1 MKRIATVISMLAF
14 SLMGS
19 AQQELQISQYMFNGL
34 FLNPAYAGTHPYW
47 SATVLHRS
55 QWVNFPG
62 APKTNLLA
70 VDGPIKDKNMGLG
83 FMVTNDNIGL
93 TKINDISAAYSYRIK
108 LGKKDGQLSFG
119 LRAGIRN
126 QTFNVADLQ
135 NIPDPNDPLYINGNQ
150 SVWTPKFDFGVYYY
164 KERGYLGLSIP
175 NVLAVDSRKKDNT
188 DAGLRRHYYLNGGY
202 VWKLSNSVDFK
213 PSFLVKYEPTAPV
226 SVDLNAHFLFNQR
239 LWVGVSYR
247 HNAAFVGMVE
257 FAITPNLRA
266 GYAYDY
272 TTTAIRT
279 FQGGS
284 HEIML
289 GYDFTQKLVK
299 IKNPRYF

>member
-14 SLMGS
+14 SLMSS

-47 SATVLHRS
+47 SGTILHRS
-55 QWVNFPG
+55 QWLNFPG

-70 VDGPIKDKNMGLG
+70 VDGQLKDKRMGLG

-93 TKINDISAAYSYRIK
+93 NKINDISGSYSYRIK
-108 LGKKDGQLSFG
+108 LGKKDGQLAFG

-126 QTFNVADLQ
+126 QVFNANDALYVDQ
-135 NIPDPNDPLYINGNQ
+135 GDPLYNGNQ
-150 SVWTPKFDFGVYYY
+150 SIWTPKFDFGLYYY
-164 KERGYLGLSIP
+164 QERAYLGLTVP
-175 NVLAVDSRKKDNT
+175 NVVTIDSRKKDNS

-202 VWKLSNSVDFK
+202 VWKLSNMVDFK
-213 PSFLVKYEPTAPV
+213 PSFLVKLEPTAPV
-226 SVDLNAHFLFNQR
+226 SMDLNAHFLFNQR
-239 LWVGVSYR
+239 FWLGVSYR
-247 HNAAFVGMVE
+247 HNAAFVGMLE
-257 FAITPNLRA
+257 YSITPNLRA

-289 GYDFTQKLVK
+289 SYDFIQKLVK

>member
-14 SLMGS
+14 SLLGS

-47 SATVLHRS
+47 SGTILHRS
-55 QWVNFPG
+55 QWLNFPG

-70 VDGPIKDKNMGLG
+70 VDGQLKDKRMGLG

-93 TKINDISAAYSYRIK
+93 NKINDISGSYSYRIK
-108 LGKKDGQLSFG
+108 LGKKDGQLAFG

-126 QTFNVADLQ
+126 QVFNANDALYVDQ
-135 NIPDPNDPLYINGNQ
+135 GDPLYNGNQ
-150 SVWTPKFDFGVYYY
+150 SIWTPKFDFGLYYY
-164 KERGYLGLSIP
+164 QERAYLGLTVP
-175 NVLAVDSRKKDNT
+175 NVVTLDSRKKDNS

-202 VWKLSNSVDFK
+202 VWKLSNMVDFK
-213 PSFLVKYEPTAPV
+213 PSFLVKLEPTAPV
-226 SVDLNAHFLFNQR
+226 SMDLNAHFLFNQR
-239 LWVGVSYR
+239 FWLGVSYR
-247 HNAAFVGMVE
+247 HNAAFVGMLE
-257 FAITPNLRA
+257 YAITPNLRA

-272 TTTAIRT
+272 STTAIRT

-289 GYDFTQKLVK
+289 SYDFIQKLVK

>member
-14 SLMGS
+14 SLLGS

-47 SATVLHRS
+47 SGTILHRS
-55 QWVNFPG
+55 QWLNFPG

-70 VDGPIKDKNMGLG
+70 VDGQLKDKRMGLG

-93 TKINDISAAYSYRIK
+93 NKINDISGSYSYRIK
-108 LGKKDGQLSFG
+108 LGKKDGQLAFG

-126 QTFNVADLQ
+126 QVFNANDALYVDQ
-135 NIPDPNDPLYINGNQ
+135 GDPLYNGNQ
-150 SVWTPKFDFGVYYY
+150 SIWTPKFDFGLYYFQ
-164 KERGYLGLSIP
+164 ERAYLGLTVP
-175 NVLAVDSRKKDNT
+175 NVVTIDSRKKDNS

-202 VWKLSNSVDFK
+202 VWKLSNMVDFK
-213 PSFLVKYEPTAPV
+213 PSFLVKLEPTAPV
-226 SVDLNAHFLFNQR
+226 SMDLNAHFLFNQR
-239 LWVGVSYR
+239 FWLGVSYR
-247 HNAAFVGMVE
+247 HNAAFVGMLE
-257 FAITPNLRA
+257 YSITPNLRA

-289 GYDFTQKLVK
+289 SYDFIQKLVK

>member
-14 SLMGS
+14 SLMSS

-47 SATVLHRS
+47 SGTILHRS
-55 QWVNFPG
+55 QWLNFPG

-70 VDGPIKDKNMGLG
+70 VDGQLKDKRMGLG

-93 TKINDISAAYSYRIK
+93 NKINEISGAYSYKIK
-108 LGKKDGQLSFG
+108 LGKKDGQLAFG
-119 LRAGIRN
+119 LRAGVRN
-126 QTFNVADLQ
+126 QVFNANDAIYNDQ
-135 NIPDPNDPLYINGNQ
+135 GDPLYNGNQ
-150 SVWTPKFDFGVYYY
+150 SIWTPKFDFGLYYY
-164 KERGYLGLSIP
+164 QERAYLGLTIP
-175 NVLAVDSRKKDNT
+175 NVVAFDSRKNDNS

-202 VWKLSNSVDFK
+202 VWKLSNMVDLK
-213 PSFLVKYEPTAPV
+213 PSFLVKYEPSAPV
-226 SVDLNAHFLFNQR
+226 SMDLNAHFLFNQR
-239 LWVGVSYR
+239 FWLGVSYR
-247 HNAAFVGMVE
+247 HNAAVVGMIE
-257 FAITPNLRA
+257 YAITPNLRA

-272 TTTAIRT
+272 STTAIRT

-289 GYDFTQKLVK
+289 SYDFIQKLVK

>member
-14 SLMGS
+14 SLMSS

-47 SATVLHRS
+47 SGTILHRS
-55 QWVNFPG
+55 QWLNFPG

-70 VDGPIKDKNMGLG
+70 VDGQLKDKRMGLG

-93 TKINDISAAYSYRIK
+93 NKINEISGAYSYRIK
-108 LGKKDGQLSFG
+108 LGQKDGQLAFG

-126 QTFNVADLQ
+126 QVFNASDAT
-135 NIPDPNDPLYINGNQ
+135 PTEAGDPLYNSNQ
-150 SVWTPKFDFGVYYY
+150 STWTPKFDFGLYYY
-164 KERGYLGLSIP
+164 QERAYLGLSIP
-175 NVLAVDSRKKDNT
+175 NVVAFDARKKDNS

-202 VWKLSNSVDFK
+202 VLKLSNTVDFK
-213 PSFLVKYEPTAPV
+213 PSFLVKYEPSAPV
-226 SVDLNAHFLFNQR
+226 SMDLNAHFLFNQR
-239 LWVGVSYR
+239 FWLGVSYR
-247 HNAAFVGMVE
+247 HKAAFVGMIE
-257 FAITPNLRA
+257 FAVTPNLRA

-289 GYDFTQKLVK
+289 SYDFVQKLVK

>member
-14 SLMGS
+14 SLMSS

-47 SATVLHRS
+47 SGTILHRS
-55 QWVNFPG
+55 QWLNFPG

-70 VDGPIKDKNMGLG
+70 VDGQLKDKRMGLG

-93 TKINDISAAYSYRIK
+93 NKINEISGAYSYKIK
-108 LGKKDGQLSFG
+108 LGKKDGQLAFG
-119 LRAGIRN
+119 LRAGVRN
-126 QTFNVADLQ
+126 QVFNANDAIYNDQ
-135 NIPDPNDPLYINGNQ
+135 GDPLYNGNQ
-150 SVWTPKFDFGVYYY
+150 SIWTPKFDFGLYYY
-164 KERGYLGLSIP
+164 QERAYLGLTIP
-175 NVLAVDSRKKDNT
+175 NVVAFDSRKNDNT

-202 VWKLSNSVDFK
+202 VWKLSNMVDFK
-213 PSFLVKYEPTAPV
+213 PSFLVKYEPSAPV
-226 SVDLNAHFLFNQR
+226 SMDLNAHFLLNQR
-239 LWVGVSYR
+239 FWLGVSYR
-247 HNAAFVGMVE
+247 HNAAVVGMIEYAV
-257 FAITPNLRA
+257 TPNLRA

-272 TTTAIRT
+272 STTAIRT

-289 GYDFTQKLVK
+289 SYDFIQKLVK

>member
-14 SLMGS
+14 SLMSS

-47 SATVLHRS
+47 SGTVLHRS
-55 QWVNFPG
+55 QWLNFPG

-70 VDGPIKDKNMGLG
+70 VDGQLKDKRMGLG

-93 TKINDISAAYSYRIK
+93 NKINDISGSYSYKIK
-108 LGKKDGQLSFG
+108 LGPKDGQLAFG

-126 QTFNVADLQ
+126 QVFNASDAT
-135 NIPDPNDPLYINGNQ
+135 PTETGDPLYNGNQ
-150 SVWTPKFDFGVYYY
+150 STWTPKFDFGLYYY
-164 KERGYLGLSIP
+164 QERAYLGLSIP
-175 NVLAVDSRKKDNT
+175 NVVAFDSRKKDNS
-188 DAGLRRHYYLNGGY
+188 DAGLRRHFYLNGGY
-202 VWKLSNSVDFK
+202 VWKLSNMVDFK
-213 PSFLVKYEPTAPV
+213 PSFLVKYEASAPV
-226 SVDLNAHFLFNQR
+226 SMDLNAHFLFNQR
-239 LWVGVSYR
+239 FWLGVSYR
-247 HNAAFVGMVE
+247 HNAAFVGMIE
-257 FAITPNLRA
+257 FAVTPTLRA

-289 GYDFTQKLVK
+289 SYDFIQKLVK

>member
-1 MKRIATVISMLAF
+1 
-14 SLMGS
+14 
-19 AQQELQISQYMFNGL
+19 MFNGL

-47 SATVLHRS
+47 SGTILHRS
-55 QWVNFPG
+55 QWLNFPG

-70 VDGPIKDKNMGLG
+70 VDGQLKDKRMGLG

-93 TKINDISAAYSYRIK
+93 NKINDISAAYSYKIK
-108 LGKKDGQLSFG
+108 LGPNNGQLAFG

-126 QTFNVADLQ
+126 QVFNASDAT
-135 NIPDPNDPLYINGNQ
+135 PTDAGDPLYNSNQ
-150 SVWTPKFDFGVYYY
+150 STWTPKFDFGLYYY
-164 KERGYLGLSIP
+164 QERAYLGLSIP
-175 NVLAVDSRKKDNT
+175 NVVAFDSRKKDNA
-188 DAGLRRHYYLNGGY
+188 DAGIRRHYYLNGGY
-202 VWKLSNSVDFK
+202 VLKLSNTVDFK
-213 PSFLVKYEPTAPV
+213 PSFLVKYEPSAPV
-226 SVDLNAHFLFNQR
+226 SMDLNAHFLFNQR
-239 LWVGVSYR
+239 FWLGVSYR
-247 HNAAFVGMVE
+247 HKAAFVGMIE
-257 FAITPNLRA
+257 FAVTPNLRA

-289 GYDFTQKLVK
+289 SYDFIQKLVK

>member
-14 SLMGS
+14 SLMSS

-47 SATVLHRS
+47 SGTILHRS
-55 QWVNFPG
+55 QWLNFPG

-70 VDGPIKDKNMGLG
+70 VDGQLKDKRMGLG

-93 TKINDISAAYSYRIK
+93 NKINEISGSYSYRIK
-108 LGKKDGQLSFG
+108 LGQKDGQLAFG
-119 LRAGIRN
+119 LRAGVRN
-126 QTFNVADLQ
+126 QVFNASDAT
-135 NIPDPNDPLYINGNQ
+135 PTDAGDPLYNGNQ
-150 SVWTPKFDFGVYYY
+150 SIWTPKFDFGLYYY
-164 KERGYLGLSIP
+164 QERAYLGLSMP
-175 NVLAVDSRKKDNT
+175 NVVAIDSRKKDNS

-202 VWKLSNSVDFK
+202 VWKLSNMVDFK
-213 PSFLVKYEPTAPV
+213 PSFLVKYEASAPV

-239 LWVGVSYR
+239 FWLGVSYR
-247 HNAAFVGMVE
+247 HNAAFVGMLE
-257 FAITPNLRA
+257 FAVTPNLRA

-289 GYDFTQKLVK
+289 SYDFIQKLVK